1 MTLTEL
7 RGPIKRVFW
16 AYFLI
21 YINFNL
27 NSLNILPA
35 WAGYL
40 MLFGLLGTLAPEQP
54 SVGLLRPFSLA
65 LAASALWD
73 WTDQLLGGGL
83 PVLPGW
89 LTLILGLIT
98 LYFHFQ
104 LFTDLAQLAR
114 RRGVP
119 PRWDGPGPR
128 RGPAGR
134 PRCPGPS
141 PYRFAH
147 HPAVAPGTERGSHH
161 RFDRLSHRDHPHPV
175 SAPPAAPL
183 VPGGGPRKMTC
194 TRVNA
199 PAGWQARL
207 L

>member
-104 LFTDLAQLAR
+104 LFTDLAQLAQ

-119 PRWDGPGPR
+119 PDGTDQVPVGGLLAARAVQALLHTVLLITPLWLQEQSVVLTIALIAYLIVIILILFQLHRLRRWFPEEDP
-128 RGPAGR
+128 
-134 PRCPGPS
+134 
-141 PYRFAH
+141 
-147 HPAVAPGTERGSHH
+147 E
-161 RFDRLSHRDHPHPV
+161 
-175 SAPPAAPL
+175 
-183 VPGGGPRKMTC
+183 K
-194 TRVNA
+194 
-199 PAGWQARL
+199 
-207 L
+207 